1 MTAQLAGFG
10 GHYQTTDCRDGVVDR
25 NDAAALA
32 ELVDQLS
39 KAPELAHFI
48 GGVGIYAPTA
58 AHPPFV
64 HVDTRPWKARW

>member
-1 MTAQLAGFG
+1 MDDFNK
-10 GHYQTTDCRDGVVDR
+10 DKVVDR

-32 ELVDQLS
+32 NLIEQLA
-39 KAPELAHFI
+39 KTPELGDFI
-48 GGVGIYAPTA
+48 GGIGIYSATS